1 MKEQNP
7 FGGLATSLYTPM
19 SEDEQEV
26 LSRLKA
32 ANDFR
37 IIVKGW
43 ATIDQPRVIVGDL
56 RLALHFRLNITKPEI
71 PVPVHFFDLELRTG
85 AGILL
90 FKERQSVVYDGK
102 PIMVGDG
109 LFFDMAWD
117 IAITAMDPK
126 LVKMLKPGATG
137 LTSRWTDR
145 DTGDLTV
152 LGNTR
157 MTSEQ
162 RQLVHKL
169 RSGEAGSRQDTQRQV
184 AKATAQAKGPKA
196 TEGVVTLGQGNAE
209 AESVAGT
216 TVEVHRHTDK

>member
-1 MKEQNP
+1 MTDRNP

-26 LSRLKA
+26 LSRLKSA
-32 ANDFR
+32 QDFR
-37 IIVKGW
+37 VVVKGW
-43 ATIDQPRVIVGDL
+43 ATIEQPQVIVGDL
-56 RLALHFRLNITKPEI
+56 RLALHFRLNINNPEI
-71 PVPVHFFDLELRTG
+71 PIPVHFFDLELRTG
-85 AGILL
+85 SGILL
-90 FKERQSVVYDGK
+90 FKERQSVVYDGR
-102 PIMVGDG
+102 PLMVGSG

-157 MTSEQ
+157 MTTEQ

-169 RSGEAGSRQDTQRQV
+169 RSGEANSRQDTQRQV
-184 AKATAQAKGPKA
+184 VKATTQAKGRKA
-196 TEGVVTLGQGNAE
+196 TEGVVTLGQGNAVAPSE
-209 AESVAGT
+209 AGT
-216 TVEVHRHTDK
+216 TVEVHRLTDK